1 MAEPNGIKIPAWGVG
16 IFVMALTSIISVAV
30 SWGAM
35 SAKIKDY
42 SAVSDMTKKHDALI
56 PVIQQDVR
64 EIKTDIREILRAV
77 KQ

>member
-1 MAEPNGIKIPAWGVG
+1 MTEPNGIKIPGWGVG

-35 SAKIKDY
+35 NAKIKDY
-42 SAVSDMTKKHDALI
+42 NVVSDMTKKHDALI
-56 PVIQQDVR
+56 PVMQQDIR
-64 EIKTDIREILRAV
+64 EIKTDIKEILKAV